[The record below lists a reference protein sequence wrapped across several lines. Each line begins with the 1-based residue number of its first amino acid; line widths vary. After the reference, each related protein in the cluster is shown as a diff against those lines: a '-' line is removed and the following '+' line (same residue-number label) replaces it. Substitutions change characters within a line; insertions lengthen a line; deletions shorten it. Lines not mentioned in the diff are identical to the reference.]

1 MKYLVINLL
10 SLLLICGV
18 SMAQTD
24 KKAQAGTTPEF
35 NFEVEEYNFG
45 TVKEGEVVEYEFR
58 FTNKGSEPLVISN
71 VQSTCGCTVPEWPQ
85 EPIEKGK
92 TGSIKVVF
100 NSAGKMGLQNR
111 PITIFSNAKTSP
123 KIVHL
128 KGYVEA
134 DKSKEK

>member
-1 MKYLVINLL
+1 MKYLAINLL
-10 SLLLICGV
+10 SFLFICGF
-18 SMAQTD
+18 SMAQSD
-24 KKAQAGTTPEF
+24 KKAQAGASPEF

-45 TVKEGEVVEYEFR
+45 TVKEGAVVEYEFR
-58 FTNKGSEPLVISN
+58 FTNKGNEPLIISN

-100 NSAGKMGLQNR
+100 NSAGKVGLQNR
-111 PITIFSNAKTSP
+111 PITIFSNAKSSP

-128 KGYVEA
+128 KGNVEA